1 MSQDRVSLWSWTL
14 VIFPFGATSLFH
26 GKSHTERTVAGG
38 LGAPAGAPKA
48 QSPSLP
54 ADLSPMDGISTCGP
68 KEEATLRV
76 VVRMSPQR
84 VIRGV
89 RTPEGLPTL
98 SPSLRTPRLST
109 PRTRVLSS

>member
-1 MSQDRVSLWSWTL
+1 MGSLG
-14 VIFPFGATSLFH
+14 VPM
-26 GKSHTERTVAGG
+26 
-38 LGAPAGAPKA
+38 GAPKA

-89 RTPEGLPTL
+89 RTPVALTQD
-98 SPSLRTPRLST
+98 TP
-109 PRTRVLSS
+109 P